1 MVADEYY
8 LRINEGKELV
18 ALRHNSLSKKVA
30 EGTGAHGGATPEEAL
45 VPIIVISDKKE
56 SKHWT
61 AKQITTSLN
70 AANPVF
76 EVAIVGLQPNE
87 TPILIYNGKNYKLKK
102 EEANYR
108 SERLELDPEVKQV
121 TVTVGLHSETF
132 TVELQLAVK
141 DDDIFDF

>member
-1 MVADEYY
+1 MM
-8 LRINEGKELV
+8 GKLI
-18 ALRHNSLSKKVA
+18 LL
-30 EGTGAHGGATPEEAL
+30 L
-45 VPIIVISDKKE
+45 ILIIVISDKKE